1 MIELHSLS
9 ALDYAR
15 LAAGTIT
22 IIPHP
27 LQMHK
32 DGGAYHPDLLR
43 LFESAISHA
52 YEQGLEAAAKEA
64 EAGEDTYKE
73 IRRACDEKLA
83 AVTADLEHAQKR
95 WEAELSTSAGWQHR
109 AERVIKERDALGRQ
123 VADLQTEI
131 AAIKSSETV
140 AWLMEGNYGKFV
152 SRQNAIAD
160 YRELDK
166 DSIVTE
172 IIRRPK

>member
-1 MIELHSLS
+1 MIELHSCS
-9 ALDYAR
+9 YFCERPACIKTQRDEMR
-15 LAAGTIT
+15 DNGT
-22 IIPHP
+22 
-27 LQMHK
+27 
-32 DGGAYHPDLLR
+32 
-43 LFESAISHA
+43 
-52 YEQGLEAAAKEA
+52 YEQGEE
-64 EAGEDTYKE
+64 TYKE